1 MDLVTWNPLREMD
14 ALLGRSGFPV
24 LRNLEQENWTPVVD
38 IRETKKAY
46 LIKAELPGVDKK
58 DIKLTVENGVLTLQ
72 GERHR
77 DVEEKDDK
85 LYRRERFYGRFSRS
99 FSLPEDVVAEQ
110 IKAHSRD
117 GVMEITLPK
126 TEVPPS
132 RKTEIKVD

>member
-46 LIKAELPGVDKK
+46 LIKAELPGVEKK